1 MRTIAITG
9 SASGIGAAT
18 RTRLEA
24 DGHRVIGIDL
34 RDADVVADLSTDEGR
49 AGLADAVGALT
60 GGSLDGLVAAAGI
73 TSDHGDRVVAVNYF
87 GAVATLEGLR
97 PLLAKGTDPRAVAV
111 ASNATTTQ
119 PGYPA
124 AVADLCLAGD
134 EAGARAALA
143 DDGVGA
149 YGVAKLALARWVR
162 RQSTTEPWIGSGI
175 TLNAIAPGFI
185 DTPLTTGG
193 WDFVSSLGD
202 IYPMPS
208 GRPGKP
214 EEVAAL
220 LTYLVSPE
228 AGFFVGSF
236 IVMDGGTDAKLRA
249 DDWPSPIG

>member
-24 DGHRVIGIDL
+24 AGHRVIGIDL

-124 AVADLCLAGD
+124 AV
-134 EAGARAALA
+134 
-143 DDGVGA
+143 GA
-149 YGVAKLALARWVR
+149 YGVAKLARARWVR